1 MILNDRQQ
9 TIATKQA
16 SDLRNAIASFDRE
29 GPIVRGIDPAI
40 VDAQLGAMEAEL
52 AEIENDIR
60 AYHRLKT
67 APPPLFRVDSIA
79 EIPRMLVSAR
89 IALGLTQRDL
99 AERLGMKEQQI
110 QRYEAELYAG
120 ASLSRVADV
129 ATALGLQLRGAA
141 SSRALEKEPRR
152 QEKPL
157 RGRITIGKKGAKQ
170 HAHERGRLQRAV
182 GEE

>member
-16 SDLRNAIASFDRE
+16 SDLRHAIASFDRTASVE
-29 GPIVRGIDPAI
+29 RGIDPAI

-52 AEIENDIR
+52 ADIEHDIR

-67 APPPLFRVDSIA
+67 APPPLFRVDSLA
-79 EIPRMLVSAR
+79 DIPRILVSAR
-89 IALGLTQRDL
+89 IALGLTQREL

-120 ASLSRVADV
+120 ANLSRVAEV
-129 ATALGLQLRGAA
+129 ATALGLQLKGAA

-152 QEKPL
+152 PEKPL
-157 RGRITIGKKGAKQ
+157 RGRATIGQKGVKQ
-170 HAHERGRLQRAV
+170 HAHERRRLQRAV
-182 GEE
+182 EE